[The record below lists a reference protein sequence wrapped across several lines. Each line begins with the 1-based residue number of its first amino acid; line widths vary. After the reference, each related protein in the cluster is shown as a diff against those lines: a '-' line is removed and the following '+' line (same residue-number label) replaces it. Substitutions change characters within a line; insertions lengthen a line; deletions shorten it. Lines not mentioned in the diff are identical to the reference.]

1 MNVDKKIEEWEH
13 MLSYGR
19 DITLEMREAFEDAIK
34 ELKACRRTDKPPW
47 WPENPY
53 PIEIFPMPREDYS
66 KIIPDPNTRTAVS
79 GMLGRE
85 FWEIASKSIYDA
97 LKSEGIL

>member
-1 MNVDKKIEEWEH
+1 MKKP
-13 MLSYGR
+13 
-19 DITLEMREAFEDAIK
+19 D
-34 ELKACRRTDKPPW
+34 W

-53 PIEIFPMPREDYS
+53 PVEIFTMLLEDYS

-85 FWEIASKSIYDA
+85 FWEIASKSIWDA
-97 LKSEGIL
+97 MCQAKEEQEEEGK